1 MYSSFTRHYDSG
13 AVGEV
18 SEAKNTLKNDDAEYF
33 VEYFKAMDL
42 LCFLYNDGICEASKS
57 RHNPSGSL

>member
-13 AVGEV
+13 ALGEA

-33 VEYFKAMDL
+33 VEYLKANGFAV
-42 LCFLYNDGICEASKS
+42 FLIQ
-57 RHNPSGSL
+57 